1 MRHIN
6 QRRYSYIPY
15 PQHTEEPD
23 NPRGK
28 KVTVRNGGCGLCS
41 ACMVVDQL
49 TTEKFSVREAAELSV
64 AVGGSHGS
72 GTDMEVFGP
81 VVAEKFNLDF
91 GMTSDINEAIE
102 AIRDGG
108 RVIARMANLE
118 PHHKGIFTKKDH
130 YITVIAATIDEVCIF
145 DPSWSSKKFTKWEK
159 EGLVRL
165 DGTLVYTT
173 PEILHNERN
182 TFVPSYY
189 IFRRKKG
196 NKI

>member
-1 MRHIN
+1 MKHIN

-28 KVTVRNGGCGLCS
+28 KGTVRSGGCGLCS
-41 ACMVVDQL
+41 VCMVVDQL

-91 GMTSDINEAIE
+91 ITTNDINEAIE

-108 RVIARMANLE
+108 RVIARVALYI
-118 PHHKGIFTKKDH
+118 GI
-130 YITVIAATIDEVCIF
+130 
-145 DPSWSSKKFTKWEK
+145 
-159 EGLVRL
+159 
-165 DGTLVYTT
+165 
-173 PEILHNERN
+173 
-182 TFVPSYY
+182 
-189 IFRRKKG
+189 
-196 NKI
+196 

>member
-28 KVTVRNGGCGLCS
+28 KGTVRSGGCGLCS

-49 TTEKFSVREAAELSV
+49 TTEVFPVREAAQLSV

-81 VVAEKFNLDF
+81 VVAEKFGLHF
-91 GMTSDINEAIE
+91 VKTSDISEAIE

-108 RVIARMANLE
+108 RVIARVANLE
-118 PHHKGIFTKKDH
+118 PQHKGIFTKKDH
-130 YITVIAATIDEVCIF
+130 YITVIAATGDEVCIL
-145 DPSWSSKKFTKWEK
+145 DPSWTSKKFTKWEK

-182 TFVPSYY
+182 TTVPAYY
-189 IFRRKKG
+189 IFRRK
-196 NKI
+196 